1 MTTKNGPGE
10 DFISAYSI
18 VYDCNSKKL
27 TSVCTKD
34 SLLESIIV
42 ANDVFNFGSW
52 YHVAISFDGC
62 FMSLYV
68 NGDLQQRTKK
78 NFETSYSLS
87 DSVMIGHSGDKKNE
101 RFSQGVFDDIM
112 YFHKVLSPQE
122 ITDLYQIPNP
132 NQKQLIIN
140 AIIKYG
146 AIILFFIGVII
157 LIVFRNKKNS
167 EKQKQQFELTNRIS
181 ELELKVVKAQM
192 NPHFISNCLAAI
204 QELIYNHEIDK
215 AGLYISKF
223 SYFLRQILNY
233 SDKNLITISQE
244 LEIIKLYIEL
254 EQLRFKNE
262 FEFQLNID
270 KNIDID
276 NTLIPALITQP
287 FIENAIWHGLLLL
300 NKVRNPQL
308 VINIFNRNGCP
319 IIEIVDNGVGRD
331 FTKMGNENSKG
342 TKLIFDKIE
351 SLNRLFNT
359 SNYQI
364 EIVDL
369 TDDSLNRIG
378 TKINIQL
385 DNIKE

>member
-1 MTTKNGPGE
+1 MPSVLACRAWRGTISLWINLERKVYSGRGFESNPIMTTKNGPGE

-146 AIILFFIGVII
+146 GIILFFIGVII
-157 LIVFRNKKNS
+157 LIVLRNKKNS

-181 ELELKVVKAQM
+181 ELELKVVSVFR
-192 NPHFISNCLAAI
+192 NF
-204 QELIYNHEIDK
+204 
-215 AGLYISKF
+215 F
-223 SYFLRQILNY
+223 Y
-233 SDKNLITISQE
+233 S
-244 LEIIKLYIEL
+244 
-254 EQLRFKNE
+254 
-262 FEFQLNID
+262 
-270 KNIDID
+270 
-276 NTLIPALITQP
+276 
-287 FIENAIWHGLLLL
+287 
-300 NKVRNPQL
+300 
-308 VINIFNRNGCP
+308 
-319 IIEIVDNGVGRD
+319 
-331 FTKMGNENSKG
+331 
-342 TKLIFDKIE
+342 
-351 SLNRLFNT
+351 
-359 SNYQI
+359 
-364 EIVDL
+364 
-369 TDDSLNRIG
+369 
-378 TKINIQL
+378 
-385 DNIKE
+385 